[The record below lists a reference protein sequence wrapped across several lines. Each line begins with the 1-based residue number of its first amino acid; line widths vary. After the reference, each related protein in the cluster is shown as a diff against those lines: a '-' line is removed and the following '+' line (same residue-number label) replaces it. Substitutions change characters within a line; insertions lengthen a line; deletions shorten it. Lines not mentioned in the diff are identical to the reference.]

1 MTNCR
6 NSLIYCRIRPFD
18 VAMLNARSVKRID
31 WSRWPIY
38 HWTCLLGFWVNR
50 TWLVNN
56 DHELMLRW
64 RRWLMVPSAYGRRTR
79 HFFDCWW
86 NFQVNFSNNWL
97 MDSIWMEAKSMS
109 SNRTGFSTEGRWQI
123 GSCGA
128 WFKHGIAMATF
139 LWKPIQNNR
148 TKKQLSLDVYI
159 YIFFWLLF
167 LVTCSA
173 WTLWRG
179 ALLINCVTAMAP
191 PCYLKASVDNGAFE
205 RVGTCKL

>member
-6 NSLIYCRIRPFD
+6 NLLIYCRIRPFD

-64 RRWLMVPSAYGRRTR
+64 RRWLMAPSANGRRTR

-86 NFQVNFSNNWL
+86 NFLVNFSNNWL

-159 YIFFWLLF
+159 YIFFFFGSCF
-167 LVTCSA
+167 LSH
-173 WTLWRG
+173 
-179 ALLINCVTAMAP
+179 ALHEL
-191 PCYLKASVDNGAFE
+191 YDEELS
-205 RVGTCKL
+205 